1 MIRPH
6 PKTRTFCPA
15 HFALGP
21 WSRAGVLV
29 AGCLPPQPPPFERH
43 PHPAGDEGN
52 VTAEV
57 APSGLG
63 QCHVVE
69 PESARARPGSHD
81 THGQGLL
88 ERAQVWSVMRGVR
101 VTLPLHYRYITVTL
115 PLHHGYITVTSPLH
129 YLLGSGALSIAL
141 PSHYR
146 HITVTL
152 PLHYHYI
159 TVTLPLHYLLGSGA
173 LSVALPL
180 HYRHITA
187 TLPLVYVRATRTSLR
202 TVRTVRTG
210 YAYQPPY

>member
-6 PKTRTFCPA
+6 PKTRTFCSA
-15 HFALGP
+15 HSALGP

-43 PHPAGDEGN
+43 RHPAGDEGN
-52 VTAEV
+52 VTAKV

-115 PLHHGYITVTSPLH
+115 PLHH
-129 YLLGSGALSIAL
+129 
-141 PSHYR
+141 R
-146 HITVTL
+146 
-152 PLHYHYI
+152 YI
-159 TVTLPLHYLLGSGA
+159 TVTLPLHHRYITVTLPLP
-173 LSVALPL
+173 VAFGLAVRRVRVTLPL
-180 HYRHITA
+180 HHRYITV
-187 TLPLVYVRATRTSLR
+187 TFF
-202 TVRTVRTG
+202 
-210 YAYQPPY
+210 

>member
-88 ERAQVWSVMRGVR
+88 ERDQVWRLPYDTHGQGLLDRAQVWR
-101 VTLPLHYRYITVTL
+101 LPLHYRYIMLPRCLPAHAPLSTTPLSTPPCPDTIPPPRTAVYHPTL
-115 PLHHGYITVTSPLH
+115 RCLPPHTPLPTT
-129 YLLGSGALSIAL
+129 
-141 PSHYR
+141 
-146 HITVTL
+146 
-152 PLHYHYI
+152 
-159 TVTLPLHYLLGSGA
+159 
-173 LSVALPL
+173 
-180 HYRHITA
+180 
-187 TLPLVYVRATRTSLR
+187 
-202 TVRTVRTG
+202 
-210 YAYQPPY
+210 Q